1 MATKVTLLTAQL
13 AKHQVEMDGADMDA
27 NKKAVNAFLA
37 KKKVV
42 AKVTKFERSSDGK
55 MATLT
60 VDGDDPSG
68 VKNAFK

>member
-1 MATKVTLLTAQL
+1 MATKVTLLTTQFS
-13 AKHQVEMDGADMDA
+13 KHLNDLDAENMDA

-42 AKVTKFERSSDGK
+42 AKVTKFEIASGGK
-55 MATLT
+55 MVTMT
-60 VDGDDPSG
+60 VDVDDPSG